1 MQFGSVNAIDTCVI
15 IVMWEG
21 SNNYSIYL
29 MPILKKQ
36 AENIHNAALA
46 PLMKM
51 NAGLFYCP
59 AIKTITLMC
68 DFIKRLNRS
77 DWQLEKQCAL

>member
-1 MQFGSVNAIDTCVI
+1 MQFGSVNAIDTCII

-29 MPILKKQ
+29 MPILKQ

-59 AIKTITLMC
+59 AIKTIRLMC
-68 DFIKRLNRS
+68 DFIKRLNIS